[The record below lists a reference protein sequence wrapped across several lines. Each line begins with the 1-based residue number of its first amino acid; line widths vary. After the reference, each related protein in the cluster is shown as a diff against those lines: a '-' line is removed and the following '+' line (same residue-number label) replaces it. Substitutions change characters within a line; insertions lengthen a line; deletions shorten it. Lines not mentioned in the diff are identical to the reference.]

1 MTLTVIKLNEIS
13 YYLAS
18 SLYELDPAFVGKVI
32 RRSDILKRINISIG
46 DYIYCYEKENNWII
60 STNSYENI

>member
-18 SLYELDPAFVGKVI
+18 SLYDLDPAFFGKVI

-46 DYIYCYEKENNWII
+46 DYIYCYEKENKK
-60 STNSYENI
+60 